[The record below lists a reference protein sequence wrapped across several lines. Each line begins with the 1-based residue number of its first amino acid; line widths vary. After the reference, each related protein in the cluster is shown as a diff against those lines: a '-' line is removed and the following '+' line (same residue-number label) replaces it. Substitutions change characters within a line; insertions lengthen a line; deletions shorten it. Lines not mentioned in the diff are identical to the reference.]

1 MKRKEK
7 GTYGYIRQSRIYS
20 VLRTL
25 GLFILA
31 LGLYAIGYYTTGT
44 NKNLMT
50 IVAILGI
57 LPAAKSMVNSIM
69 FLRFHS
75 ITEDAFQSYEASAQ
89 GYPLLYENVLTTTEQ
104 AYFLPALI
112 YRNHS
117 LCSFCD
123 SVHDA
128 KKLEN
133 HITDVFKQEH
143 LDVTVKIFPDERLF
157 LNRLQE
163 MVKDAPTDP
172 DLQETQTVYQIIR
185 AISL

>member
-20 VLRTL
+20 ILRTL
-25 GLFILA
+25 VLFLLA

-57 LPAAKSMVNSIM
+57 LPAAKSMVNAIM
-69 FLRFHS
+69 YLRFRS
-75 ITEDAFQSYEASAQ
+75 LSEEAYFTYKDGAN
-89 GYPLLYENVLTTTEQ
+89 GYPLLYENVLTTSEQ
-104 AYFLPALI
+104 AYYLPALI

-117 LCSFCD
+117 VCSFCA

-128 KKLEN
+128 KKL
-133 HITDVFKQEH
+133 
-143 LDVTVKIFPDERLF
+143 
-157 LNRLQE
+157 LNRLKE
-163 MVKDAPTDP
+163 MTQDASSDP
-172 DLQETQTVYQIIR
+172 ETEETQTVYQIIR